1 VNSIHKRR
9 LFFRGVLYSRWVLQM
24 LIKVKKPI
32 VLLKGKISGVV
43 NAWHQEQEF
52 INGIYIE

>member
-52 INGIYIE
+52 INGII